1 MSNQAAAYA
10 ELAEVAASAEP
21 LPQRAEALLHALRR
35 LVPFDS
41 AWLAL
46 ADPHRSTYSTLAAAD
61 VDESTRSVLSGP
73 VTARDI
79 EMTRVNRSRPPL
91 SVSDLPYPVAELPTW
106 VECLIPAGYPEALS
120 VGLFAPDGRHVGF
133 LTLIDGGT
141 EPPSAAKRR
150 LLGSLLPI
158 LARAVDPMRSL
169 LAAARLVQGATSGVV
184 LHDGGRIDHLPGLT
198 DHPLLAPD
206 SASLHAGR
214 AAIASGQVYT
224 SFLWP
229 LGGRHAPQ
237 GHARI
242 TAMATT
248 EDVPAMTGM
257 VLVSPP
263 GRLRGLTPRE
273 LEVLGLLIDGR
284 SNHEIATALVVAQRT
299 VAAHVE
305 HILAKLTAPTRTL
318 AAVRA
323 EREGL
328 YVPAL
333 PRLRFAAAP

>member
-1 MSNQAAAYA
+1 MSNQSAAYA
-10 ELAEVAASAEP
+10 ELAEVAASPEP
-21 LPQRAEALLHALRR
+21 LPKRAEALLHALRR

-46 ADPHRSTYSTLAAAD
+46 ADPFRSTYSSLAGAD
-61 VDESTRSVLSGP
+61 IDEATMSFLSGP
-73 VTARDI
+73 MNARDI
-79 EMTRVNRSRPPL
+79 EMTGADRTRRPSSP
-91 SVSDLPYPVAELPTW
+91 SDLSYPVTQLPTW
-106 VECLIPAGYPEALS
+106 AECLIPAGYHEALA

-133 LTLIDGGT
+133 LALLDGAT

-150 LLGSLLPI
+150 LLGNLLPV
-158 LARAVDPMRSL
+158 LARAIDPMRSL
-169 LAAARLVQGATSGVV
+169 LGAARLVQGATSGVV
-184 LHDGGRIDHLPGLT
+184 LHDGGRIAHLPGLT
-198 DHPLLAPD
+198 DHPLLAPE
-206 SASLHAGR
+206 SPTLNAAR

-229 LGGRHAPQ
+229 LGGRHAPN
-237 GHARI
+237 GHARV
-242 TAMATT
+242 TALASI

-263 GRLRGLTPRE
+263 GNLRGLTPRE

-305 HILAKLTAPTRTL
+305 HILAKLAAPTRTL

-328 YVPAL
+328 YVPPL
-333 PRLRFAAAP
+333 LRIRLAGSR

>member
-1 MSNQAAAYA
+1 MSNQSAAYA
-10 ELAEVAASAEP
+10 ELAEVAASPEP
-21 LPQRAEALLHALRR
+21 LPQRADALLHALRR

-46 ADPHRSTYSTLAAAD
+46 ADPHRSTYSSLAGAD
-61 VDESTRSVLSGP
+61 VEESTSHVLGGP
-73 VTARDI
+73 MMARDI
-79 EMTRVNRSRPPL
+79 EVTGTNRARPPL
-91 SVSDLPYPVAELPTW
+91 SPSDLSFPAAELPTW
-106 VECLIPAGYPEALS
+106 AECLIPAGYHEALA

-133 LTLIDGGT
+133 LALLDGT
-141 EPPSAAKRR
+141 AEPPSAARR
-150 LLGSLLPI
+150 RVLGDLAPV
-158 LARAVDPMRSL
+158 LARAIDPMRSL

-184 LHDGGRIDHLPGLT
+184 LREGGRTDHLPGLP
-198 DHPLLAPD
+198 DHPLLAAG
-206 SASLHAGR
+206 SATLLTAS
-214 AAIASGQVYT
+214 AAIASGQAYT

-229 LGGRHAPQ
+229 MGGSHAPL
-237 GHARI
+237 GHARV
-242 TAMATT
+242 TAMAST
-248 EDVPAMTGM
+248 EDVPAMSGM

-263 GRLRGLTPRE
+263 GNLRALTPRE

-284 SNHEIATALVVAQRT
+284 SNHEIATMLVVAQRT

-305 HILAKLTAPTRTL
+305 HILAKLGAPTRTL

-333 PRLRFAAAP
+333 PRVRFAGGR